1 MVDRGRLLGRNALF
15 ATTEDPLAP
24 RNGTGEL
31 GAARG
36 AVPLRAKQH
45 LDAVDP
51 EASHLHRAREHVQA
65 TRNRVVGGPSAS
77 GDGRPRGQVVTDQTR
92 PCPSD
97 GQSHVVSQHD
107 GVEAGPAAGSLE
119 ESRQSDQRI
128 LAPGFAAVGKA
139 FSRQHGRY
147 RMPNLALLG
156 QVFRVRASARVC
168 GFARAHVMPPPA
180 PSLSPLI
187 ESRRVVLCVGCGGV
201 GKTTVAAALGIA
213 AARRGKRVLT
223 LTIDPARRLANSLG
237 LERMTTEAQKV
248 DAQILRD
255 VGVPAAGSLTVM
267 MLDTKRTFDDLVRR
281 FASSPE
287 ARDRILNNRLYQYV
301 STNLAGTQDYM
312 AMEKLLA
319 VKDDP
324 LYDLVILDT
333 PPTRNALDFLEAPER
348 LVEALDGPAI
358 RWFIDAF
365 DKSRKLSLNLV
376 AQSVAVVLRGVGKL
390 TGGGFLE
397 QMAELI
403 TDLNDLFGGFRERA
417 RKVSASFRS
426 PEVAYVLVTSPAP
439 LAIDEIAYFAERLT
453 EHGMRSDAFVVN
465 RVHAAPACRPT
476 DSQIAEALRRHGLA
490 LASAPEARIGH
501 AVDDEI
507 ALAERDGQHLAK
519 LEAIRA
525 RLSIAGSPLVRVTAL
540 PSDVHDVR
548 TLGGIAHV
556 LCPEI

>member
-1 MVDRGRLLGRNALF
+1 
-15 ATTEDPLAP
+15 
-24 RNGTGEL
+24 
-31 GAARG
+31 
-36 AVPLRAKQH
+36 
-45 LDAVDP
+45 
-51 EASHLHRAREHVQA
+51 
-65 TRNRVVGGPSAS
+65 
-77 GDGRPRGQVVTDQTR
+77 
-92 PCPSD
+92 
-97 GQSHVVSQHD
+97 
-107 GVEAGPAAGSLE
+107 
-119 ESRQSDQRI
+119 
-128 LAPGFAAVGKA
+128 
-139 FSRQHGRY
+139 
-147 RMPNLALLG
+147 
-156 QVFRVRASARVC
+156 
-168 GFARAHVMPPPA
+168 
-180 PSLSPLI
+180 
-187 ESRRVVLCVGCGGV
+187 VGCGGV

-223 LTIDPARRLANSLG
+223 LTIDPAKRLANSLG
-237 LERMTTEAQKV
+237 LERMTTEAQQV
-248 DAQILRD
+248 DAQVLKD
-255 VGVPAAGSLTVM
+255 AGVPISGSLTVM

-287 ARDRILNNRLYQYV
+287 ARDRILHNRLYQYV

-376 AQSVAVVLRGVGKL
+376 AQSVAVVLRGVGRL

-403 TDLNDLFGGFRERA
+403 SDLNDLFGGFRERA
-417 RKVSASFRS
+417 RRVSASFRS

-439 LAIDEIAYFAERLT
+439 LAIGEIAYFAERLSQQ
-453 EHGMRSDAFVVN
+453 GMQSDAFVVN
-465 RVHAAPACRPT
+465 RVHEAPPCRPT
-476 DSQIAEALRRHGLA
+476 EPQIADAALRHA
-490 LASAPEARIGH
+490 LSLGGDAPSRIGR

-507 ALAERDGQHLAK
+507 ALAARDGKHLAE
-519 LEAIRA
+519 LEAVRA
-525 RLSIAGSPLVRVTAL
+525 RLSVAGSPLVRVTAL

-548 TLGGIAHV
+548 TLGGIAHI
-556 LCPEI
+556 LCPDG

>member
-1 MVDRGRLLGRNALF
+1 
-15 ATTEDPLAP
+15 
-24 RNGTGEL
+24 
-31 GAARG
+31 
-36 AVPLRAKQH
+36 
-45 LDAVDP
+45 
-51 EASHLHRAREHVQA
+51 
-65 TRNRVVGGPSAS
+65 
-77 GDGRPRGQVVTDQTR
+77 
-92 PCPSD
+92 
-97 GQSHVVSQHD
+97 
-107 GVEAGPAAGSLE
+107 
-119 ESRQSDQRI
+119 
-128 LAPGFAAVGKA
+128 
-139 FSRQHGRY
+139 
-147 RMPNLALLG
+147 
-156 QVFRVRASARVC
+156 
-168 GFARAHVMPPPA
+168 MPPPV

-187 ESRRVVLCVGCGGV
+187 ESRRIVLCVGCGGV

-223 LTIDPARRLANSLG
+223 LTIDPAKRLANSLG
-237 LERMTTEAQKV
+237 LERMTTEAQTV
-248 DAQILRD
+248 DAGILRD
-255 VGVPAAGSLTVM
+255 VGVPESGSLTVM

-281 FASSPE
+281 FASSAE
-287 ARDRILNNRLYQYV
+287 ARDRILHNRLYKYL

-403 TDLNDLFGGFRERA
+403 ADLNDLFGGFRERA
-417 RKVSASFRS
+417 RRVSASFRS

-439 LAIDEIAYFAERLT
+439 LAIDEIAYFAERLS
-453 EHGMRSDAFVVN
+453 EYGMRSDAFVVN
-465 RVHAAPACRPT
+465 RVHAAPAFRPT
-476 DSQIAEALRRHGLA
+476 APQIAEAVHRHGVA
-490 LASAPEARIGH
+490 LGEGAASRIER

-507 ALAERDGQHLAK
+507 ALADRDGKHLAR

-556 LCPEI
+556 LCPEA

>member
-1 MVDRGRLLGRNALF
+1 M
-15 ATTEDPLAP
+15 PL
-24 RNGTGEL
+24 T
-31 GAARG
+31 
-36 AVPLRAKQH
+36 
-45 LDAVDP
+45 
-51 EASHLHRAREHVQA
+51 
-65 TRNRVVGGPSAS
+65 
-77 GDGRPRGQVVTDQTR
+77 
-92 PCPSD
+92 
-97 GQSHVVSQHD
+97 
-107 GVEAGPAAGSLE
+107 
-119 ESRQSDQRI
+119 
-128 LAPGFAAVGKA
+128 
-139 FSRQHGRY
+139 
-147 RMPNLALLG
+147 
-156 QVFRVRASARVC
+156 
-168 GFARAHVMPPPA
+168 A

-187 ESRRVVLCVGCGGV
+187 ESRRVILCVGCGGV

-213 AARRGKRVLT
+213 AARRGQRVLT
-223 LTIDPARRLANSLG
+223 LTIDPAKRLANSLG

-248 DAQILRD
+248 DARILHD
-255 VGVPAAGSLTVM
+255 AGVPPSGSLTVM

-281 FASSPE
+281 FASSAE
-287 ARDRILNNRLYQYV
+287 TRDRILHNRLYQHV

-365 DKSRKLSLNLV
+365 DTSNKLSLNLV
-376 AQSVAVVLRGVGKL
+376 AKSVAVVLRGVGKL
-390 TGGGFLE
+390 TGGDFLA

-417 RKVSASFRS
+417 RRVSAAFRS
-426 PEVAYVLVTSPAP
+426 EEVAYVLVTSPAP
-439 LAIDEIAYFAERLT
+439 LAIAEIAYFAERLA
-453 EHGMRSDAFVVN
+453 ESGMRSDAFVVN
-465 RVHAAPACRPT
+465 RVHRAPSCRPT
-476 DSQIAEALRRHGLA
+476 EPQITEALHRYGLSLGNA
-490 LASAPEARIGH
+490 AEARIGR

-507 ALAERDGQHLAK
+507 ALADRDGKHLAK

-525 RLSIAGSPLVRVTAL
+525 RLAIAGSPLVRVTAL

-556 LCPEI
+556 LCPEA